1 MRTREVEGHA
11 NFNKIIICSGVWGR
25 PECHCLRVN
34 PYSKG
39 RSFVDIHPRRRANFK
54 GKAVAVLGIGN
65 NTAYIATALVGNTS
79 KIYLSHRG
87 GVNLV
92 ALLLI

>member
-1 MRTREVEGHA
+1 MRMREVEGHA

-34 PYSKG
+34 LYSKE

-65 NTAYIATALVGNTS
+65 NTPYIATALVGNTS
-79 KIYLSHRG
+79 RIYLSHRG
-87 GVNLV
+87 GVGLV
-92 ALLLI
+92 ALLPI